1 MSFKSMNYL
10 DTYKKFVESNKVF
23 FVKFYKEYEG
33 AGGYWNEYDIWVSG
47 DTVCETLIEQKFYS
61 IEDALKF
68 ANDKQMEFLEQEQA
82 KAEKDSDYWK
92 EHKLYWISTFNA
104 NSEDY
109 RRWELIQ
116 ARINWGGSTI
126 KMAVWVET
134 Y

>member
-1 MSFKSMNYL
+1 
-10 DTYKKFVESNKVF
+10 
-23 FVKFYKEYEG
+23 
-33 AGGYWNEYDIWVSG
+33 
-47 DTVCETLIEQKFYS
+47 
-61 IEDALKF
+61 
-68 ANDKQMEFLEQEQA
+68 MEFLEQEQA
-82 KAEKDSDYWK
+82 KAEKDSEYWK